1 MKIEIPERKKLVH
14 QSLIP
19 IRWGDMDAMGH
30 VNNASYFRYMESV
43 RIDWFEAIGEMPDP
57 LGVGPVII
65 NAFCNF
71 HQSLVYPGEVRVK
84 MYASDPGRSTFET
97 WATMELDSQ
106 PGVWYA
112 TGGATTVWVDATTH
126 KSVPLP
132 EHIRALV
139 TA

>member
-1 MKIEIPERKKLVH
+1 MRIEIPERKKLVH

-30 VNNASYFRYMESV
+30 VNNANYFRYMESV
-43 RIDWFEAIGEMPDP
+43 RIDWLEAIGASPNP
-57 LGVGPVII
+57 LGMGPVIL

-71 HQSLVYPGEVRVK
+71 HQSLVYPGQVRVK

-97 WATMELDSQ
+97 WATMEYDHQ
-106 PGVWYA
+106 PGVFYA
-112 TGGATTVWVDATTH
+112 TGGATIVWVDHLLH
-126 KSVPLP
+126 KSAPLP
-132 EHIRALV
+132 DHIRQWV